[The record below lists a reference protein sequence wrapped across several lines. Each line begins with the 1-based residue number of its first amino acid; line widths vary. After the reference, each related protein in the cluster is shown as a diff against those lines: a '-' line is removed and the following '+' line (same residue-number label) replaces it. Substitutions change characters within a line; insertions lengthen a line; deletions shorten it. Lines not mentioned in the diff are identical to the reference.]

1 MNVTLRQLR
10 AFIAVAEAQHF
21 TRAADKLQL
30 SQSTISTLVR
40 ELEENLGLRLFD
52 RHTRMLRL
60 TQAGGEILPL
70 ARKALADLDSVIGSS
85 NQLRTLGRGRVSL
98 AASSLQAALM
108 FPPLLRQYSLQYPGV
123 KINFYDVSQLEV
135 LEMVRAGEVDF
146 GIGTE
151 SGIRHDLIARPLTS
165 DAFIAVMPADHP
177 LARKRDITW
186 RDLKDAPLIG
196 PRQGNPLR
204 EQLDFTLAG
213 EGITLTNVFEVS
225 VPLTILGMVES
236 GLGIG
241 VLTSTGSRLAAAM
254 GLTAKKI
261 TAPVIKREISLLLHA
276 ERSLSPAAQN
286 FRDLLIERRAQLAP
300 A

>member
-10 AFIAVAEAQHF
+10 AFVAVAEVHHF

-30 SQSTISTLVR
+30 SQSTVSTMVR
-40 ELEENLGLRLFD
+40 ELEDNLGLRLFD

-60 TQAGGEILPL
+60 TQAGSEILPL

-85 NQLRTLGRGRVSL
+85 NQLRTLGRGRVSI

-108 FPPLLRQYSLQYPGV
+108 LPHLLRQYALQYPGV
-123 KINFYDVSQLEV
+123 KINLYDVTQLEV
-135 LEMVRAGEVDF
+135 PELVRGGEVDL

-151 SGIRHDLIARPLTS
+151 SGTRHDLLARVLTH
-165 DAFIAVMPADHP
+165 DTFVAVMLTNHP
-177 LARKRDITW
+177 LARKREVTW
-186 RDLKDAPLIG
+186 RDLKDAPLLG

-204 EQLDFTLAG
+204 EQLDFALAG
-213 EGITLTNVFEVS
+213 EGITLTNVFEIS
-225 VPLTILGMVES
+225 VPLTILGMVEN
-236 GLGIG
+236 GMGIG
-241 VLTSTGSRLAAAM
+241 VLTSTGSRLAVAM
-254 GLTAKKI
+254 GLAVRKI
-261 TAPVIKREISLLLHA
+261 AGPVIKRDISLLVHA

-286 FRDLLIERRAQLAP
+286 LRDLLIERRAELAP